1 VIKDMKTQ
9 KLIII
14 AIIALLFVGGG
25 IYFLRVKSPK
35 QKVED
40 LKIDVVKQQESS
52 GYNECLKQIEEQET
66 QLKKCSTDKLVA
78 KGYTDG
84 IDCIQDYT
92 NPVCKETARYNAEV
106 DADNECGAAPTTSPR
121 LTQIDCMKLL
131 EKK

>member
-1 VIKDMKTQ
+1 MNKQ
-9 KLIII
+9 KLTIMTIV
-14 AIIALLFVGGG
+14 ALLLIGGG
-25 IYFLRVKSPK
+25 FYLLKPKSPAE
-35 QKVED
+35 KVED
-40 LKIDVVKQQESS
+40 LRADVAKQQESS
-52 GYNECLKQIEEQET
+52 GYNECLKQIEEQEA

-84 IDCIQDYT
+84 VDCIQDYT

-106 DADNECGAAPTTSPR
+106 NADNECDAAPATSPR

>member
-1 VIKDMKTQ
+1 MKKQ
-9 KLIII
+9 KLVIIT
-14 AIIALLFVGGG
+14 IIALLFIGGG
-25 IYFLRVKSPK
+25 FYLLRAKSPE

-40 LKIDVVKQQESS
+40 LKTDVAKQQESS
-52 GYNECLKQIEEQET
+52 GYNECLRQIEEQEV

-92 NPVCKETARYNAEV
+92 NPICKETARYNAEV

-121 LTQIDCMKLL
+121 LTQIECMKLL